1 MPDDNLAL
9 PRDFRDFVRLLQAHG
24 VEFVLVGAYA
34 VGAHGR
40 VRATGDIDFL
50 YRASAGNVQ
59 RLCDAMR
66 AFGAPAHLI
75 DPEFLQSG
83 GSVTQIGNAPRRID
97 LLESIS
103 GVTFDAVWSRAIQSG
118 IDGETMPVISFED
131 LLVNKRSTGRKKD
144 IQDAKFLSSRRK
156 R

>member
-50 YRASAGNVQ
+50 YRASAGYVQ

-66 AFGAPAHLI
+66 AFGAPANLI

>member
-66 AFGAPAHLI
+66 AFGAPANLI

-144 IQDAKFLSSRRK
+144 IQDAKFLLSRRK

>member
-1 MPDDNLAL
+1 MPDDDLAL

-66 AFGAPAHLI
+66 AFGAPANLI

-83 GSVTQIGNAPRRID
+83 GSVTQIGNAPRRIELD
-97 LLESIS
+97 HTRPAAGGFNLGQDDFVVIPYTLKKKN
-103 GVTFDAVWSRAIQSG
+103 VPAVIMNVFSTEA
-118 IDGETMPVISFED
+118 PV
-131 LLVNKRSTGRKKD
+131 
-144 IQDAKFLSSRRK
+144 
-156 R
+156 

>member
-1 MPDDNLAL
+1 
-9 PRDFRDFVRLLQAHG
+9 
-24 VEFVLVGAYA
+24 
-34 VGAHGR
+34 
-40 VRATGDIDFL
+40 
-50 YRASAGNVQ
+50 
-59 RLCDAMR
+59 MR
-66 AFGAPAHLI
+66 AFGAPANLI

>member
-75 DPEFLQSG
+75 DPEFLQRG

-144 IQDAKFLSSRRK
+144 IQDAKFLLSRRK

>member
-1 MPDDNLAL
+1 MADDNLAL

-66 AFGAPAHLI
+66 AFGAPANLI
-75 DPEFLQSG
+75 DPEFLQRG